1 MSACLALA
9 EKSKY
14 STPDKTLRAAQAAV
28 EELDTLSGDSLIK
41 QQAQVKQLLAMAA
54 KQTAEVTRS
63 KPGAG
68 ASQIVHSVGGAGG
81 KSNGQTSSPHPDR
94 KREGSINSK
103 KMTVYDPV
111 LSGKQKSGL
120 NNTDR
125 TSQGAGH
132 GYVGNRHAA
141 NGEVGQNYRPR

>member
-1 MSACLALA
+1 
-9 EKSKY
+9 
-14 STPDKTLRAAQAAV
+14 
-28 EELDTLSGDSLIK
+28 
-41 QQAQVKQLLAMAA
+41 
-54 KQTAEVTRS
+54 
-63 KPGAG
+63 
-68 ASQIVHSVGGAGG
+68 
-81 KSNGQTSSPHPDR
+81 
-94 KREGSINSK
+94 
-103 KMTVYDPV
+103 MTVYDPV